1 MNLLKT
7 SALNGIAVLIKTAT
21 MFILNKVLAVYVGPS
36 GYAVIGQF
44 QNFIQIVTT
53 FAGGAINTAVI
64 KYTAEYYKDEN
75 QQRAIWKTAGSIV
88 LLLSVVIALLII
100 LFQRQ
105 LSFYIFQSIEY
116 QSIFVWFAIFLL
128 FFNFNALFLAIL
140 NGKKEILKLV
150 VANILGSFF
159 SLFITGF
166 LALRFQLYGA
176 LVALSIY
183 QSTAFMVTLVLCYR
197 ADWFKINYL
206 FGKIDPVITKKFVGF
221 ALMALTSAIC
231 IPVSQI
237 VIRLYLTDE
246 FGLNYA
252 GYWEAMIRLS
262 SAYLMLVTTTLS
274 VYYLPRLSELYLIKD
289 IRKEVYLGYKII
301 FPVALI
307 GAISVYLLRDFII
320 GLLFTADF
328 LPMRDLFLWQ
338 MIGDSLKI
346 GSWILA
352 FLMLSKAMVRLF
364 VITEVLF
371 SILLVLLTYLFTK
384 LYGFEGVSIAHLVN
398 YAIYWIVMAWF
409 IFRELKVR
417 ELTNID
423 RSLL

>member
-21 MFILNKVLAVYVGPS
+21 MFILNKILAVYVGPS
-36 GYAVIGQF
+36 GYAAIGQF

-64 KYTAEYYKDEN
+64 KYTAEYYDEEKK
-75 QQRAIWKTAGSIV
+75 QRIVWKAAGSII
-88 LLLSVVIALLII
+88 LLFSILIASLILI
-100 LFQRQ
+100 FQRP
-105 LSFYIFQSIEY
+105 LSFYIFHSYEY

-150 VANILGSFF
+150 IANIAGSLF
-159 SLFITGF
+159 SLAITSV
-166 LALRFQLYGA
+166 LAIKYQLYGA

-183 QSTAFMVTLVLCYR
+183 QSIAFFITLILCYKS
-197 ADWFKINYL
+197 DWFKLSYL
-206 FGKIDPVITKKFVGF
+206 FGSIDSTIARRFGAF

-231 IPVSQI
+231 VPLSQI
-237 VIRLYLTDE
+237 FIRSYLTGE
-246 FGLNYA
+246 FGVNYA

-262 SAYLMLVTTTLS
+262 GGYLMLVTTTLS
-274 VYYLPRLSELYLIKD
+274 VYYLPRLSELSAISDIK
-289 IRKEVYLGYKII
+289 KEVYQGYKLI
-301 FPVALI
+301 FPLALL
-307 GAISVYLLRDFII
+307 GALSVYFLRDWII
-320 GLLFTADF
+320 GVLFTDSF

-352 FLMLSKAMVRLF
+352 YLMLSKAMTKLF
-364 VITEVLF
+364 IITEVIF
-371 SILLVLLTYLFTK
+371 ASTLVGLTYICTK
-384 LYGFEGVSIAHLVN
+384 LFGFEGASIAYLVN
-398 YAIYWIVMAWF
+398 YALYWIVMGTF
-409 IFRELKVR
+409 IFRNLGK
-417 ELTNID
+417 IQK
-423 RSLL
+423 